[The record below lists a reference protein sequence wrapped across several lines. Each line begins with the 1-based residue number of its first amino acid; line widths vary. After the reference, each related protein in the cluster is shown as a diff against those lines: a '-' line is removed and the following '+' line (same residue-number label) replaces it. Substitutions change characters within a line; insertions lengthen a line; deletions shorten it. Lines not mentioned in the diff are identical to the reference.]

1 MKIKKPLK
9 PAVKTKPCP
18 KCGSLDVVPILYGY
32 PMPETMAKANR
43 GLIALGG
50 CCVSESDP
58 RKHCNACGE
67 AFDWPRVRRGARD
80 EEPPRGTRRP

>member
-1 MKIKKPLK
+1 MKTKEKRK

-32 PMPETMAKANR
+32 PMPEAMDAADK
-43 GLIALGG
+43 GLIELGG
-50 CCVSESDP
+50 CCVTGEDP

-67 AFDWPRVRRGARD
+67 RFDF
-80 EEPPRGTRRP
+80 PRGPGQRRRTLG

>member
-1 MKIKKPLK
+1 MTATKTRRSP
-9 PAVKTKPCP
+9 VNTKPCP

-32 PMPETMAKANR
+32 PKPEAMDEAEK

-67 AFDWPRVRRGARD
+67 DFDRSRLRARGAGA
-80 EEPPRGTRRP
+80 ETPPR